1 MGHASITVPRI
12 GLGGSRSHRW
22 TARIA
27 IGGVAALFSLG
38 AVVLARSLGRVEVVG
53 GSMAPALLPGDRLLL
68 LRRPLGPPGWPAVG
82 DVVAL
87 ADPREP
93 TRVLVKRVA
102 HIDRSAGTVTVL
114 GDAAEASTDSRT
126 FGAVPRRALLGRAVH
141 RYGPAGRNSRAPWP
155 SGYASR

>member
-12 GLGGSRSHRW
+12 GPGGSRSHHW
-22 TARIA
+22 AARIT

-38 AVVLARSLGRVEVVG
+38 VVVLARSLGRVEVVG

-68 LRRPLGPPGWPAVG
+68 LRRPLGSPGWPAVG

-87 ADPREP
+87 NDPREP
-93 TRVLVKRVA
+93 MRVLVKRVA
-102 HIDRSAGTVTVL
+102 DIDQSAGTVTVL

-126 FGAVPRRALLGRAVH
+126 FGAVPRRALLGRAIY
-141 RYGPAGRNSRAPWP
+141 RYAPVGRSSRAPWP
-155 SGYASR
+155 PRYASG